1 MMNHREGKKTFIVG
15 GGDIGQNLAK
25 QLAHTGHQ
33 VTLIDQSEDVVD
45 TLGNSIDAIC
55 FQGNGASYATL
66 QDLNAGSADLFIGV
80 TQSDELNILSCFTA
94 HMLGAKHT
102 IARIRDTDYASQNH
116 FY

>member
-1 MMNHREGKKTFIVG
+1 MNHREGKKTFIVG

-94 HMLGAKHT
+94 QIIPCWRL
-102 IARIRDTDYASQNH
+102 Q
-116 FY
+116 

>member
-1 MMNHREGKKTFIVG
+1 MNHREGKKTFIVG

-55 FQGNGASYATL
+55 FQGNGALCNA
-66 QDLNAGSADLFIGV
+66 AGSECGFTIYL
-80 TQSDELNILSCFTA
+80 SELHNP
-94 HMLGAKHT
+94 M
-102 IARIRDTDYASQNH
+102 N
-116 FY
+116 

>member
-25 QLAHTGHQ
+25 QLAHAGHQ

-66 QDLNAGSADLFIGV
+66 QDLNAGSADLFIGLCN
-80 TQSDELNILSCFTA
+80 SD
-94 HMLGAKHT
+94 K
-102 IARIRDTDYASQNH
+102 
-116 FY
+116 